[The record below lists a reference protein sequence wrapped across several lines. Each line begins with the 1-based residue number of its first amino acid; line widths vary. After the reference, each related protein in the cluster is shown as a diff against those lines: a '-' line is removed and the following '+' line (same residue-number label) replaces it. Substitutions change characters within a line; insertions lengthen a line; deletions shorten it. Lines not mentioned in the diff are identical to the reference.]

1 MNEID
6 YTGKKVLVT
15 GGTRGIGK
23 QLVEDFQR
31 LGAEVFYTGRGEC
44 DDPNYIQVDFL
55 SLPFRFTKRRFFKRI
70 KKEKFDVCINNAGK
84 NVIGPIGEYSTDT
97 YNDIIKL
104 NLTIPFEITKHL
116 SKGMAERG
124 YGRIINITSISS
136 EISMPLRSAYCS
148 SKFGLLGLTKVSAV
162 ELASKGVLVNS
173 VGPGVT
179 ETELTETVL
188 GREKMDEIAENV
200 PIGRLANV
208 EDVSNVVMFM
218 ASSMNTYIVGQNIIV
233 DGGYTCV

>member
-1 MNEID
+1 MNVNYD
-6 YTGKKVLVT
+6 GQRVLVT

-23 QLVEDFQR
+23 RLVEDFR
-31 LGAEVFYTGRGEC
+31 SLGAEVFFTGRGTNS
-44 DDPNYIQVDFL
+44 DTNYIQADFL
-55 SLPFRFTKRRFFKRI
+55 DPCFDMELFLNRI
-70 KKEKFDVCINNAGK
+70 EEENFDVCVNNAGK
-84 NVIGPIGEYSTDT
+84 NVIAPIGLYPQNTWS
-97 YNDIIKL
+97 DILEL
-104 NLTIPFEITKHL
+104 NLTVPFLITKHL
-116 SKGMAERG
+116 SEGMATRK

-148 SKFGLLGLTKVSAV
+148 SKFGLVGLTKVSAV

-179 ETELTETVL
+179 ETDLTVSVL